1 MGLGQRRLSI
11 LSASQPTPN
20 PGLSRPI
27 SPALEALSL
36 PQTQAATGR
45 VEEGPA
51 WHVGALTLENA
62 PGTRRHS
69 HVTHTKTP
77 WTVCARDSEINTTA
91 HSL

>member
-1 MGLGQRRLSI
+1 MGLGQRCLNI

-20 PGLSRPI
+20 LGLSRPI

-51 WHVGALTLENA
+51 WHV
-62 PGTRRHS
+62 
-69 HVTHTKTP
+69 
-77 WTVCARDSEINTTA
+77 
-91 HSL
+91 